1 MTVFG
6 NYIPFGTELK
16 CSNYVGGESI
26 FFATKPPLNGET
38 FQLPFYWN
46 RSFMLHGETEF
57 TLDEKNEARTSCTFA
72 LLNFFYSTFCR
83 HSYFYEWF
91 SPNYKKMYLTA
102 LLWLPNLTTHRIMK
116 VY

>member
-16 CSNYVGGESI
+16 CSNYVGGETI

-57 TLDEKNEARTSCTFA
+57 ALDEKNEVETSCT
-72 LLNFFYSTFCR
+72 STVKTKLQTL
-83 HSYFYEWF
+83 F
-91 SPNYKKMYLTA
+91 SRTSIFKKRFSLHLRQYLSA
-102 LLWLPNLTTHRIMK
+102 FRCPSMVAIA
-116 VY
+116 Y